1 MRLDHAFLLLALL
14 ASSGHHQSDAF
25 LLPINDSMMSGSSR
39 TYGVTISQI
48 SSRTIPARLRDA
60 PCVVT
65 NTCLAAAAK
74 DDNSDKIDDSK
85 IIDVIIEEEIAAVDA
100 AESADP
106 ASSDLT
112 PAEQTRRRKRDVIR
126 NVLRRLA
133 DLSLRDY
140 QWRSSLFKSNEADR
154 QVEESLARM
163 MGEEAA
169 YLRPMDASDE
179 KRGPLGRAEKRV
191 VSWLS
196 SVIEE
201 EGKRAKRIANS
212 EGDLVR
218 PIDLEDA
225 GEGGPLSRLERRVV
239 NFLDRIR
246 QSERERATNKVLR
259 PKDMEE
265 GKRGPLGEA
274 EARAVST
281 INEIATSEKMR
292 AQLSKQRGGEL
303 VRPIDVPGPLGEVER
318 KVLEAMSAERQR
330 AKEREL
336 NDGKCVRPKDATI
349 PGPLGEAERK
359 AMEDLDLLKQE
370 EKERLRNIQR
380 VLQEKRPLERD
391 PDSALGVTERFTVGL
406 LKGPR
411 LLGKVAERVVELM
424 SSSKLDEGD
433 AKLLEGSSETATK
446 IEKDTPKKS
455 VDESGGD
462 SVNDEQSGDDEMRP

>member
-1 MRLDHAFLLLALL
+1 M
-14 ASSGHHQSDAF
+14 
-25 LLPINDSMMSGSSR
+25 
-39 TYGVTISQI
+39 
-48 SSRTIPARLRDA
+48 
-60 PCVVT
+60 PCVVS
-65 NTCLAAAAK
+65 NTCLAATAK
-74 DDNSDKIDDSK
+74 DANGDEIEENK
-85 IIDVIIEEEIAAVDA
+85 IIDAIIEEEIAAVDA
-100 AESADP
+100 ADA
-106 ASSDLT
+106 ASSPPTDLT

-169 YLRPMDASDE
+169 YLRPMDASDQ

-239 NFLDRIR
+239 NFLDTIR

-281 INEIATSEKMR
+281 ISEIATSEKMR

-318 KVLEAMSAERQR
+318 KVLEAMTAERQR

-424 SSSKLDEGD
+424 SSSKLDKGD
-433 AKLLEGSSETATK
+433 AKLLEGSSDIAASIEEDLSSSGLN
-446 IEKDTPKKS
+446 EKD
-455 VDESGGD
+455 GD
-462 SVNDEQSGDDEMRP
+462 STDEKESSGDEMKP

>member
-1 MRLDHAFLLLALL
+1 M
-14 ASSGHHQSDAF
+14 
-25 LLPINDSMMSGSSR
+25 
-39 TYGVTISQI
+39 
-48 SSRTIPARLRDA
+48 
-60 PCVVT
+60 PCFR
-65 NTCLAAAAK
+65 NHMCLAAAK
-74 DDNSDKIDDSK
+74 DSRGDEIDENK
-85 IIDVIIEEEIAAVDA
+85 IIDVIIEEEIAAVEA
-100 AESADP
+100 AESSSSTE
-106 ASSDLT
+106 SSDLT
-112 PAEQTRRRKRDVIR
+112 PAERTRRRKRDVIR

-140 QWRSSLFKSNEADR
+140 QWRSSLFKSTEADR

-179 KRGPLGRAEKRV
+179 KRGPLGRAEKKV

-196 SVIEE
+196 GVIEE

-212 EGDLVR
+212 EGELVR
-218 PIDLEDA
+218 PMDLEDA

-246 QSERERATNKVLR
+246 QSERERATNKILR

-281 INEIATSEKMR
+281 INEIASAEKMR
-292 AQLSKQRGGEL
+292 AQLIKQRGGEL

-318 KVLEAMSAERQR
+318 KVLEAMAAERQR

-349 PGPLGEAERK
+349 RGPLGEAERK
-359 AMEDLDLLKQE
+359 VTEDLDLLKQE
-370 EKERLRNIQR
+370 EKERLRNIAR
-380 VLQEKRPLERD
+380 VLQEKRPLESD

-411 LLGKVAERVVELM
+411 LFGKVAERVVELM
-424 SSSKLDEGD
+424 SSSKLDKGD
-433 AKLLEGSSETATK
+433 AKLLQPSSDITTSRAREGKRQDKSSTGEGD
-446 IEKDTPKKS
+446 IPEDT
-455 VDESGGD
+455 V
-462 SVNDEQSGDDEMRP
+462 DDEERTDDMS

>member
-14 ASSGHHQSDAF
+14 ASSGRYQSDAF
-25 LLPINDSMMSGSSR
+25 ILPNDSTMSTPSR
-39 TYGVTISQI
+39 SYGIAHSR
-48 SSRTIPARLRDA
+48 SPASRTIPARDV

-65 NTCLAAAAK
+65 NTCLSATAK
-74 DDNSDKIDDSK
+74 DGNRDEIDETK
-85 IIDVIIEEEIAAVDA
+85 IIDAIIEEEIAAVDA
-100 AESADP
+100 AEA
-106 ASSDLT
+106 ASPTSTDLT

-133 DLSLRDY
+133 NLSLRDY

-239 NFLDRIR
+239 NFLDTIR

-274 EARAVST
+274 EAKAVST

-318 KVLEAMSAERQR
+318 KVLEAMTAERQR

-424 SSSKLDEGD
+424 SSSKLDRND
-433 AKLLEGSSETATK
+433 AKLLEGSSDTAAS
-446 IEKDTPKKS
+446 IEEGVSSNS
-455 VDESGGD
+455 VDERDGGSADDKESGGD
-462 SVNDEQSGDDEMRP
+462 EMRP